1 MKSAPVPV
9 TIKSPQPATDFPGTM
24 LHAHLKQI
32 DIPALEARTRQAI
45 EECFPQFASDPSRDW
60 HKSLRAHGANVQP
73 DNPVNTAFT
82 AGGYYDLTQGRFRR
96 YAGGKDLP
104 GARYFALCRDAS
116 GNDGGTLCYEL
127 MSYWDSTS
135 GWFLGLTDSTVHREA
150 IAQSP
155 LTRVLADQDPVLL
168 IIASPIDEI
177 KVGKTREPFPTGQT
191 HPILV
196 PLRVVEISCD
206 NVLDLR
212 FPDAQEWLAQR
223 CGGKGSHSS
232 FLELLPNLI
241 SPSPGGNAFHQ
252 NIGGWLR
259 THGCLGLVF
268 PSARRDVFVESSAAG
283 IVSHDGWNFVSYHG
297 VESPS
302 LTTTLGPPFPWLNSA
317 RIGIDLFTNREGDA
331 WYVKGAEIAEWGR
344 INYEIRRSR
353 GQAPAPSVTFSPFD
367 DGRRTRAAEGTLF
380 GPLEPD

>member
-1 MKSAPVPV
+1 V
-9 TIKSPQPATDFPGTM
+9 D
-24 LHAHLKQI
+24 
-32 DIPALEARTRQAI
+32 E
-45 EECFPQFASDPSRDW
+45 
-60 HKSLRAHGANVQP
+60 SLRLLRAQDAQKGLHGANAQP
-73 DNPVNTAFT
+73 DNPINQLFT

-127 MSYWDSTS
+127 MSYWDSTT
-135 GWFLGLTDSTVHREA
+135 GWFLGLTDPTVHREA

-155 LTRVLADQDPVLL
+155 LLTRVLADQDPALL
-168 IIASPIDEI
+168 IIASAIDEI

-196 PLRVVEISCD
+196 PLRVVEITCD

-212 FPDAQEWLAQR
+212 FPDAQVWLAQR
-223 CGGKGSHSS
+223 CSVKGSHSS

-259 THGCLGLVF
+259 AHGCLGLVF

-283 IVSHDGWNFVSYHG
+283 IVSQDGWNFVFYHG

-302 LTTTLGPPFPWLNSA
+302 LPTTLGPPFPWLNSA
-317 RIGIDLFTNREGDA
+317 KIGVDLFTNRQGNA
-331 WYVKGAEIAEWGR
+331 WYVKGAEQGEWGR

-353 GQAPAPSVTFSPFD
+353 GQAPTPSVTFSPFD

-380 GPLEPD
+380 GPLETD